1 MRCRIERRTP
11 SRTRKLCARQI
22 IAVLSLGTT
31 LLPLCSQ
38 ARAAGTAFG
47 VDTSEVSEPSSC
59 KIESWASRADNR
71 DVVVTANP
79 ACVVDILT
87 PVELSAQIVKSRA
100 DGEWTGSIAP
110 RAKAKIVPTQI
121 GSFGFALAVG
131 TSFDITEGEQATVFA
146 YVPATLRLSE
156 NARINVN
163 GGWLWDRTIDQHY
176 LTYGIGLD
184 WRLTKILILTVE
196 TFGQVGHFEDPA
208 VTEPRFQAG
217 LRLRPIDTL
226 SFDLIY
232 GRNINGEDANWLTLA
247 MTVRFPAK

>member
-1 MRCRIERRTP
+1 MRTLRLR
-11 SRTRKLCARQI
+11 ARLFI
-22 IAVLSLGTT
+22 TALSLGCCIVAF
-31 LLPLCSQ
+31 PHR

-47 VDTSEVSEPSSC
+47 VDTAEVSEPGSC

-71 DVVVTANP
+71 DVVVTANT
-79 ACVVDILT
+79 ACVVDLLT
-87 PVELSAQIVKSRA
+87 PVELSAQAVRSRA
-100 DGEWTGSIAP
+100 DGDWTGSIAP
-110 RAKAKIVPTQI
+110 KAKAKLVPTQI

-131 TSFDITEGEQATVFA
+131 SMFDLTVGEQATVYA

-156 NARINVN
+156 IVRVNVN
-163 GGWLWDRTIDQHY
+163 GGWLWDHTIDQHY

-184 WRLTKILILTVE
+184 WKLTDILILTVE
-196 TFGQVGHFEDPA
+196 TFGQAGRSEEPP
-208 VTEPRFQAG
+208 VTDPRFQVG

-247 MTVRFPAK
+247 MTVRFPPK